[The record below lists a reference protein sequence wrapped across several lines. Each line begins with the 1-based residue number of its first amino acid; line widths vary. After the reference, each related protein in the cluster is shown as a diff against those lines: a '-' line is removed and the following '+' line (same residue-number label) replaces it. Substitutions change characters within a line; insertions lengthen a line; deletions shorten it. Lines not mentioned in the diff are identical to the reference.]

1 MFQFYQ
7 EMDFYNNAMVQ
18 LQNKVYWFH
27 VSVLPI
33 LDKDCDD
40 KNSIGDL
47 NCHGL
52 IVFSFLK
59 RIITVL

>member
-1 MFQFYQ
+1 
-7 EMDFYNNAMVQ
+7 MVQ

-27 VSVLPI
+27 VSVLSI
-33 LDKDCDD
+33 LDKDFDD
-40 KNSIGDL
+40 ENSTGDL
-47 NCHGL
+47 SCHRL